1 MSVTTG
7 FARARAVS
15 VATSVATSHLSM
27 SSARRKAVATT
38 ASLAMSASAVVALL
52 AGVVAPAH
60 AQDGAYPNRPV
71 TLVVSAAAGGT
82 TDLAARLMS
91 EPLSRALGQPVVVD
105 NRPGGAGGIAAQ
117 LVARAKP
124 DGYTLL
130 VQYSGYH
137 VITPLL
143 VKNLSW
149 DPVKDFAPVANLLSA
164 PQVLVVR
171 PSLPVKSLKELVDY
185 AKANPNKLN
194 YASSG
199 NGSLQH
205 VSTELLNQMA
215 GIQITHVPYK
225 GTGPAMTDLLG
236 GSVDLTITTPPPLM
250 GHIQSGKLRPLVVT
264 SKSRLPSLK
273 DVPSAPE
280 AGYPDLDVSSW
291 FAMYA
296 PAGTSK
302 AVIDKLSGEIEKIM
316 ATEAFRKKAAD
327 LGAEAR
333 YMGPQRLDQYQ
344 RAELARWE
352 KVVKAANIQAE

>member
-1 MSVTTG
+1 MQRKFS
-7 FARARAVS
+7 F
-15 VATSVATSHLSM
+15 VAPVAASM
-27 SSARRKAVATT
+27 
-38 ASLAMSASAVVALL
+38 LL
-52 AGVVAPAH
+52 AAGAAH
-60 AQDGAYPNRPV
+60 AQDGNYPNRPI

-82 TDLAARLMS
+82 TDIAARMIS
-91 EPLSRALGQPVVVD
+91 EPLSKALGQPVVVD
-105 NRPGGAGGIAAQ
+105 NRPGGNGGIAASVVQ
-117 LVARAKP
+117 RSKA

-130 VQYSGYH
+130 LQYSGFH

-143 VKNLSW
+143 TKTSW
-149 DPVKDFAPVANLLSA
+149 DPVKDFMPVANVLSA

-171 PSLPVKSLKELVDY
+171 PSLPVKSLKELVAY

-250 GHIQSGKLRPLVVT
+250 GHIAAGKLRPLVVT
-264 SKSRLPSLK
+264 SKERLPSLK

-296 PAGTSK
+296 PAGTPK
-302 AVIDKLSGEIEKIM
+302 PVIDKLTGEIDKIM
-316 ATEAFRKKAAD
+316 KTEAFRKKAEE
-327 LGAEAR
+327 LGAEAK
-333 YMGPQRLDQYQ
+333 YMNPQQLDQYQ
-344 RAELARWE
+344 KAELTRWG
-352 KVVKAANIQAE
+352 KVIKSADIHAE

>member
-1 MSVTTG
+1 MKRNLIGACAALAAAGLTFGT
-7 FARARAVS
+7 AVQ
-15 VATSVATSHLSM
+15 
-27 SSARRKAVATT
+27 
-38 ASLAMSASAVVALL
+38 
-52 AGVVAPAH
+52 
-60 AQDGAYPNRPV
+60 AQDGSYPNRPV
-71 TLVVSAAAGGT
+71 MLVVSAAAGGT
-82 TDLAARLMS
+82 TDLAARLIS
-91 EPLSRALGQPVVVD
+91 EPLSKALGQSVVVD
-105 NRPGGAGGIAAQ
+105 NKPGGNGTIAAQ
-117 LVARAKP
+117 AVQRAKA

-143 VKNLSW
+143 TKTAW
-149 DPVKDFAPVANLLSA
+149 DPVKDFQPVANLLSA

-171 PSLPVKSLKELVDY
+171 PNLPVKSLKELVAY

-236 GSVDLTITTPPPLM
+236 GNVDMTITTPPPLM
-250 GHIQSGKLRPLVVT
+250 GHIAAGKLRPLVVT
-264 SKSRLPSLK
+264 SKSRLESLK

-296 PAGTSK
+296 PAGTPK
-302 AVIDKLSGEIEKIM
+302 AVVDKLTTEIEKIM
-316 ATEAFRKKAAD
+316 KTEAFRKKAEE
-327 LGAEAR
+327 LGAEAK
-333 YMGPQRLDQYQ
+333 YMNPQQLDQYQ
-344 RAELARWE
+344 KAELQRWA
-352 KVVKAANIQAE
+352 KVIKSANIHAE

>member
-1 MSVTTG
+1 MSHA
-7 FARARAVS
+7 FAHPSQPVP
-15 VATSVATSHLSM
+15 
-27 SSARRKAVATT
+27 ARRRLLAVAM
-38 ASLAMSASAVVALL
+38 AAAACA
-52 AGVVAPAH
+52 AGVTGAAF
-60 AQDGAYPNRPV
+60 AQDGAYPSRAI
-71 TLVVSAAAGGT
+71 TLVVSAAPGGT
-82 TDLAARLMS
+82 TDIAARLIS
-91 EPLSRALGQPVVVD
+91 EPLSKALGQPVVVD
-105 NRPGGAGGIAAQ
+105 NRPGGNGGIAAS
-117 LVARAKP
+117 LVSRAKP

-130 VQYSGYH
+130 VQYSGFH

-171 PSLPVKSLKELVDY
+171 PGLPIKSLQELVAY

-215 GIQITHVPYK
+215 GIKITHVPYK

-236 GSVDLTITTPPPLM
+236 GTVDLTITTPPPLIP
-250 GHIQSGKLRPLVVT
+250 HIQAGKLRPLVVT
-264 SKSRLPSLK
+264 SKSRIPSLK
-273 DVPSAPE
+273 DVPAAPE
-280 AGYPDLDVSSW
+280 AGYADLDVSSW

-296 PAGTSK
+296 PANTPK
-302 AVIDKLSGEIEKIM
+302 AVVDRLTGEIEKIM
-316 ATEAFRKKAAD
+316 KTDAFRKKAEE

-333 YMGPQRLDQYQ
+333 YMNPKQLGDYQ
-344 RAELARWE
+344 RAELTRWA
-352 KVVKAANIQAE
+352 KVIKAADIHAE

>member
-1 MSVTTG
+1 MPR
-7 FARARAVS
+7 FQPA
-15 VATSVATSHLSM
+15 
-27 SSARRKAVATT
+27 
-38 ASLAMSASAVVALL
+38 ALL
-52 AGVVAPAH
+52 AVSFAMALSAATAH
-60 AQDGAYPNRPV
+60 AADAYPSKPIRWIVPY
-71 TLVVSAAAGGT
+71 AAGGGS
-82 TDLAARLMS
+82 DFLARTIGQG
-91 EPLSRALGQPVVVD
+91 LSSRVGQPVVVD
-105 NRPGGAGGIAAQ
+105 NKPGGNGTIAAQ
-117 LVARAKP
+117 AVQRAKP

-143 VKNLSW
+143 TKTSW

-171 PSLPVKSLKELVDY
+171 PGLPVKSLKELVAY

-236 GSVDLTITTPPPLM
+236 GNVDMTITTPPPLM
-250 GHIQSGKLRPLVVT
+250 GHIAAGKLRPLVVT
-264 SKSRLPSLK
+264 SKTRLPSLK

-296 PAGTSK
+296 PVGTPK
-302 AVIDKLSGEIEKIM
+302 PVIDKLTTEIEKIM
-316 ATEAFRKKAAD
+316 KTEAFRKKAEE
-327 LGAEAR
+327 LGADAR
-333 YMGPQRLDQYQ
+333 YMNPQQLDQFQ
-344 RAELARWE
+344 KAELQRWA
-352 KVVKAANIQAE
+352 KVIKSADIHAE

>member
-1 MSVTTG
+1 MKQ
-7 FARARAVS
+7 APQHQPA
-15 VATSVATSHLSM
+15 M
-27 SSARRKAVATT
+27 PARRKAVAATLATLAAIGT
-38 ASLAMSASAVVALL
+38 AWF
-52 AGVVAPAH
+52 APAAL
-60 AQDGAYPNRPV
+60 AQDGGYPARPV

-82 TDLAARLMS
+82 TDLAARMIA
-91 EPLSRALGQPVVVD
+91 EPLSKALGQPVVVD
-105 NRPGGAGGIAAQ
+105 NRPGGNGGIAAS

-124 DGYTLL
+124 DGYTLML
-130 VQYSGYH
+130 QYSGFH

-149 DPVKDFAPVANLLSA
+149 DPVKDFAPVANILSA

-171 PSLPVKSLKELVDY
+171 PSLPVKSLKELVAY
-185 AKANPNKLN
+185 AKANPDKLN

-215 GIQITHVPYK
+215 GTKITHVPYK

-250 GHIQSGKLRPLVVT
+250 GHIAAGKLRPLVVT
-264 SKSRLPSLK
+264 SKTRLPSLK

-296 PAGTSK
+296 PAGTPK
-302 AVIDKLSGEIEKIM
+302 PVVDKLTGEIDKIM
-316 ATEAFRKKAAD
+316 RTEAFRKKAEE
-327 LGAEAR
+327 LGAEAK
-333 YMGPQRLDQYQ
+333 YMNPQQLAQYQ
-344 RAELARWE
+344 KAELARWA
-352 KVVKAANIQAE
+352 KVIKSADIHAE

>member
-1 MSVTTG
+1 MAG
-7 FARARAVS
+7 LAC
-15 VATSVATSHLSM
+15 
-27 SSARRKAVATT
+27 T
-38 ASLAMSASAVVALL
+38 AA
-52 AGVVAPAH
+52 
-60 AQDGAYPNRPV
+60 AQAQEGSYPNRPV
-71 TLVVSAAAGGT
+71 MLVVSAAAGGT
-82 TDLAARLMS
+82 TDLAARLIS
-91 EPLSRALGQPVVVD
+91 EPLAKALGQSVVVD
-105 NRPGGAGGIAAQ
+105 NKPGGNGTIAAQ
-117 LVARAKP
+117 AVQRAKP

-143 VKNLSW
+143 TKTSW

-171 PSLPVKSLKELVDY
+171 PGLPVKSLKELVAY

-236 GSVDLTITTPPPLM
+236 GNVDMTITTPPPLM
-250 GHIQSGKLRPLVVT
+250 GHIAAGKLRPLVVT
-264 SKSRLPSLK
+264 SKTRLPSLK

-296 PAGTSK
+296 PVGTPK
-302 AVIDKLSGEIEKIM
+302 PVIDKLTTEIEKIM
-316 ATEAFRKKAAD
+316 KTEAFRKKAEE
-327 LGAEAR
+327 LGADAR
-333 YMGPQRLDQYQ
+333 YMNPQQLDQFQ
-344 RAELARWE
+344 KAELQRWA
-352 KVVKAANIQAE
+352 KVIKSADIHAE

>member
-1 MSVTTG
+1 MKRNLIGACAALAAAGLTVGT
-7 FARARAVS
+7 AVQ
-15 VATSVATSHLSM
+15 
-27 SSARRKAVATT
+27 
-38 ASLAMSASAVVALL
+38 
-52 AGVVAPAH
+52 
-60 AQDGAYPNRPV
+60 AQDGTYPNRPV
-71 TLVVSAAAGGT
+71 MLVVSAAAGGT
-82 TDLAARLMS
+82 TDLAARLIS
-91 EPLSRALGQPVVVD
+91 EPLSKALGQSVVVD
-105 NRPGGAGGIAAQ
+105 NKPGGNGTIAAQ
-117 LVARAKP
+117 AVQRAKA

-143 VKNLSW
+143 TRTSW
-149 DPVKDFAPVANLLSA
+149 DPVKDFQPVANLLSA

-171 PSLPVKSLKELVDY
+171 PSLPVKSLKELVTY

-236 GSVDLTITTPPPLM
+236 GNVDMTITTPPPLM
-250 GHIQSGKLRPLVVT
+250 GHIAAGKLRPLVVT
-264 SKSRLPSLK
+264 SKSRLESLK

-296 PAGTSK
+296 PAGTPK
-302 AVIDKLSGEIEKIM
+302 AVVDKLTTEIEKIM
-316 ATEAFRKKAAD
+316 KTEAFRKKAEE
-327 LGAEAR
+327 LGAEAK
-333 YMGPQRLDQYQ
+333 YMNPQQLDQYQ
-344 RAELARWE
+344 KAELQRWA
-352 KVVKAANIQAE
+352 KVIKSANIHAE

>member
-1 MSVTTG
+1 MKRTLIGAGTLLAATG
-7 FARARAVS
+7 
-15 VATSVATSHLSM
+15 LD
-27 SSARRKAVATT
+27 
-38 ASLAMSASAVVALL
+38 MSAAT
-52 AGVVAPAH
+52 H
-60 AQDGAYPNRPV
+60 AQEGTYPNRPIM
-71 TLVVSAAAGGT
+71 LVVSAAAGGT
-82 TDLAARLMS
+82 TDLAARMIS
-91 EPLSRALGQPVVVD
+91 EPLSKALGQSVVVD
-105 NRPGGAGGIAAQ
+105 NKPGGNGTIAAQ
-117 LVARAKP
+117 AVQRAKP

-143 VKNLSW
+143 TKTSW

-171 PSLPVKSLKELVDY
+171 SSLPVKSLKELVAY

-205 VSTELLNQMA
+205 VSTELLNEMA
-215 GIQITHVPYK
+215 GIKITHVPYK

-236 GSVDLTITTPPPLM
+236 GNVDMTITTPPPLM
-250 GHIQSGKLRPLVVT
+250 GHIAAGKLRPLVVT
-264 SKSRLPSLK
+264 SKTRLPSLK

-296 PAGTSK
+296 PVGTPK
-302 AVIDKLSGEIEKIM
+302 PVIDRLTTEIEKIM
-316 ATEAFRKKAAD
+316 KSEAFRKKAEE

-333 YMGPQRLDQYQ
+333 YMNPQQLDQYQ
-344 RAELARWE
+344 RAELQRWT
-352 KVVKAANIQAE
+352 KVIKAADIHAE

>member
-1 MSVTTG
+1 MKRNLIGACAALAAAGLTFGT
-7 FARARAVS
+7 AVQ
-15 VATSVATSHLSM
+15 
-27 SSARRKAVATT
+27 
-38 ASLAMSASAVVALL
+38 
-52 AGVVAPAH
+52 
-60 AQDGAYPNRPV
+60 AQDGSYPNRPV
-71 TLVVSAAAGGT
+71 MLVVSAAAGGT
-82 TDLAARLMS
+82 TDLAARLIS
-91 EPLSRALGQPVVVD
+91 EPLSKALGQSVVVD
-105 NRPGGAGGIAAQ
+105 NKPGGNGTIAAQ
-117 LVARAKP
+117 AVQRAKA

-143 VKNLSW
+143 TKTSW
-149 DPVKDFAPVANLLSA
+149 DPVKDFQPVANLLSA

-171 PSLPVKSLKELVDY
+171 PSLPVKSLKELVSY

-236 GSVDLTITTPPPLM
+236 GNVDMTITTPPPLM
-250 GHIQSGKLRPLVVT
+250 GHIAAGKLRPLVVT
-264 SKSRLPSLK
+264 SKSRLESLK

-296 PAGTSK
+296 PAGTPK
-302 AVIDKLSGEIEKIM
+302 AVVDKLTTEIEKIM
-316 ATEAFRKKAAD
+316 KTEAFRKKAEE
-327 LGAEAR
+327 LGAEAK
-333 YMGPQRLDQYQ
+333 YMNPQQLDQYQ
-344 RAELARWE
+344 KAELQRWA
-352 KVVKAANIQAE
+352 KVIKSANIHAE

>member
-1 MSVTTG
+1 MKRNLIG
-7 FARARAVS
+7 AGAV
-15 VATSVATSHLSM
+15 
-27 SSARRKAVATT
+27 
-38 ASLAMSASAVVALL
+38 LAMAGL
-52 AGVVAPAH
+52 ACTAA
-60 AQDGAYPNRPV
+60 AQAQEGSYPNRPV
-71 TLVVSAAAGGT
+71 MLVVSAAAGGT
-82 TDLAARLMS
+82 TDLAARLIS
-91 EPLSRALGQPVVVD
+91 EPLAKALGQSVVVD
-105 NRPGGAGGIAAQ
+105 NKPGGNGTIAAQ
-117 LVARAKP
+117 AVQRAKP

-143 VKNLSW
+143 TKTSW

-171 PSLPVKSLKELVDY
+171 PGLPVKSLKELVAY

-236 GSVDLTITTPPPLM
+236 GNVDMTITTPPPLM
-250 GHIQSGKLRPLVVT
+250 GHIAAGKLRPLVVT
-264 SKSRLPSLK
+264 SKTRLPSLK

-296 PAGTSK
+296 PVGTPK
-302 AVIDKLSGEIEKIM
+302 PVIDKLTSEIEKIM
-316 ATEAFRKKAAD
+316 KTEAFRKKAEE
-327 LGAEAR
+327 LGADAR
-333 YMGPQRLDQYQ
+333 YMNPQQLDQFQ
-344 RAELARWE
+344 KAELQRWA
-352 KVVKAANIQAE
+352 KVIKSADIHAE

>member
-1 MSVTTG
+1 
-7 FARARAVS
+7 
-15 VATSVATSHLSM
+15 M
-27 SSARRKAVATT
+27 SSIQAFAAARSPLSHTRAPRGASAARRRALGAAAALAVAG
-38 ASLAMSASAVVALL
+38 L
-52 AGVVAPAH
+52 AGTSAF
-60 AQDGAYPNRPV
+60 AQDGAWPQRPV

-82 TDLAARLMS
+82 TDLAARMIS
-91 EPLSRALGQPVVVD
+91 EPLAKALGQPVVVD
-105 NRPGGAGGIAAQ
+105 NRPGGSGGIAAQ
-117 LVARAKP
+117 VVARAKP

-130 VQYSGYH
+130 VQYSGYQ

-143 VKNLSW
+143 TKTAW

-171 PSLPVKSLKELVDY
+171 PSLPVKSLKELVAY
-185 AKANPNKLN
+185 AKANPDKLN

-215 GIQITHVPYK
+215 GIRITHVPYK

-250 GHIQSGKLRPLVVT
+250 GHIQGGKLRPLVVT
-264 SKSRLPSLK
+264 SKQRLPSLK

-296 PAGTSK
+296 PAGTPRP
-302 AVIDKLSGEIEKIM
+302 VVDKLAGEIERIM
-316 ATEAFRKKAAD
+316 QTEAFRKKAEE
-327 LGAEAR
+327 LGAEAKF
-333 YMGPQRLDQYQ
+333 MGPKQLDAYQ
-344 RAELARWE
+344 RGELARWA
-352 KVVKAANIQAE
+352 KVIKSADIHAE

>member
-1 MSVTTG
+1 MPRNPASAI
-7 FARARAVS
+7 ARPQ
-15 VATSVATSHLSM
+15 
-27 SSARRKAVATT
+27 SSLCASGARRKTLAAAVA
-38 ASLAMSASAVVALL
+38 LAAAGL
-52 AGVVAPAH
+52 AGTAAW
-60 AQDGAYPNRPV
+60 AQDGAYPTRPV

-82 TDLAARLMS
+82 TDLAARMIS
-91 EPLSRALGQPVVVD
+91 EPLSKALGQPVVVD
-105 NRPGGAGGIAAQ
+105 NRPGGSGGIAAQ
-117 LVARAKP
+117 TVARAKP
-124 DGYTLL
+124 DGYTLM
-130 VQYSGYH
+130 VQYSGYQ
-137 VITPLL
+137 VISPLL
-143 VKNLSW
+143 MKNAW
-149 DPVKDFAPVANLLSA
+149 DPVKDFAPVANILSA

-171 PSLPVKSLKELVDY
+171 PSLPVKTLKELVAY

-250 GHIQSGKLRPLVVT
+250 GHIAGGKLRALVVT
-264 SKSRLPSLK
+264 SKQRLPSLK

-296 PAGTSK
+296 PAGTPK
-302 AVIDKLSGEIEKIM
+302 PIIDKLAGEIERIM
-316 ATEAFRKKAAD
+316 QTEAFRKKAEE
-327 LGAEAR
+327 LGAEAKF
-333 YMGPQRLDQYQ
+333 MGPQQLATYQ
-344 RAELARWE
+344 RNELVRWA
-352 KVVKAANIQAE
+352 KVIKAADIHAE

>member
-1 MSVTTG
+1 MN
-7 FARARAVS
+7 
-15 VATSVATSHLSM
+15 
-27 SSARRKAVATT
+27 RKTQLT
-38 ASLAMSASAVVALL
+38 AAALL
-52 AGVVAPAH
+52 AAMALVPAAQ
-60 AQDGAYPNRPV
+60 AQDGTYPNKPV
-71 TLVVSAAAGGT
+71 MLVVSAAAGGT
-82 TDLAARLMS
+82 TDIAARLIS
-91 EPLSRALGQPVVVD
+91 EPLSKALGQSVVVD
-105 NRPGGAGGIAAQ
+105 NKPGGNGTIAAQ
-117 LVARAKP
+117 AVQRAKP

-143 VKNLSW
+143 TKQPW

-171 PSLPVKSLKELVDY
+171 PSLPVHTLKELVTY
-185 AKANPNKLN
+185 AKANPGKLN

-205 VSTELLNQMA
+205 VSTELLNLQA
-215 GIQITHVPYK
+215 GTKITHVPYK

-236 GSVDLTITTPPPLM
+236 GNVDLTITTPPPLM
-250 GHIQSGKLRPLVVT
+250 GHIAAGKLRPLVVT
-264 SKSRLPSLK
+264 SKTRLPSLK

-296 PAGTSK
+296 PAGTPK
-302 AVIDKLSGEIEKIM
+302 PVIDKLTSEIEKIM
-316 ATEAFRKKAAD
+316 KSDAFRKKAEE

-333 YMGPQRLDQYQ
+333 YMNPQQLDQYQ
-344 RAELARWE
+344 RTELTRWGKVIKSADIHAE
-352 KVVKAANIQAE
+352 

>member
-1 MSVTTG
+1 MQRKFS
-7 FARARAVS
+7 F
-15 VATSVATSHLSM
+15 VAPVA
-27 SSARRKAVATT
+27 
-38 ASLAMSASAVVALL
+38 ALL
-52 AGVVAPAH
+52 AAGAAH
-60 AQDGAYPNRPV
+60 AQDGNYPNRPI

-82 TDLAARLMS
+82 TDIAARMIS
-91 EPLSRALGQPVVVD
+91 EPLSKALGQPVVVD
-105 NRPGGAGGIAAQ
+105 NRPGGNGGIAASVVQ
-117 LVARAKP
+117 RSKA

-130 VQYSGYH
+130 LQYSGFH

-143 VKNLSW
+143 TKTSW
-149 DPVKDFAPVANLLSA
+149 DPVKDFMPVANVLSA

-171 PSLPVKSLKELVDY
+171 PSLPVKSLKELVAY

-250 GHIQSGKLRPLVVT
+250 GHIAAGKLRPLVVT
-264 SKSRLPSLK
+264 SKERLPSLK

-296 PAGTSK
+296 PAGTPK
-302 AVIDKLSGEIEKIM
+302 PVIDKLTGEIDKIM
-316 ATEAFRKKAAD
+316 KTEAFRKKAEE
-327 LGAEAR
+327 LGAEAK
-333 YMGPQRLDQYQ
+333 YMNPQQLDQYQ
-344 RAELARWE
+344 KAELTRWG
-352 KVVKAANIQAE
+352 KVIKSADIHAE

>member
-1 MSVTTG
+1 MKRTLNTVGT
-7 FARARAVS
+7 
-15 VATSVATSHLSM
+15 L
-27 SSARRKAVATT
+27 
-38 ASLAMSASAVVALL
+38 LAAAGLALSASAQ
-52 AGVVAPAH
+52 G
-60 AQDGAYPNRPV
+60 GTYPDHSIM
-71 TLVVSAAAGGT
+71 LVVPAAAGGT
-82 TDLAARLMS
+82 TDLAARMIS
-91 EPLSRALGQPVVVD
+91 EPLSRALGQSVVVD
-105 NRPGGAGGIAAQ
+105 NKPGGNGTIAAQ
-117 LVARAKP
+117 AVQRAKP

-143 VKNLSW
+143 TKVSW
-149 DPVKDFAPVANLLSA
+149 DPIKDFAPVANLLSA

-171 PSLPVKSLKELVDY
+171 PSLPVKSLKELVAY

-215 GIQITHVPYK
+215 GIQTTHVPYK

-236 GSVDLTITTPPPLM
+236 GNVDMTITTPPPLM
-250 GHIQSGKLRPLVVT
+250 GHIAAGRLRPLVVT
-264 SKSRLPSLK
+264 SKTRLPSLK

-296 PAGTSK
+296 PAGTPK
-302 AVIDKLSGEIEKIM
+302 PVIDRLTSEIEKIM
-316 ATEAFRKKAAD
+316 KSEAFRKKAED

-333 YMGPQRLDQYQ
+333 YMNPQQLDQYQ
-344 RAELARWE
+344 RAELQRWA
-352 KVVKAANIQAE
+352 KVIKSADIHAE

>member
-1 MSVTTG
+1 MKRTLIGAGTLLAAAG
-7 FARARAVS
+7 
-15 VATSVATSHLSM
+15 
-27 SSARRKAVATT
+27 
-38 ASLAMSASAVVALL
+38 LAMSAT
-52 AGVVAPAH
+52 AH
-60 AQDGAYPNRPV
+60 AQEGTYPNRPIM
-71 TLVVSAAAGGT
+71 LVVSAAAGGT
-82 TDLAARLMS
+82 TDLAARMIS
-91 EPLSRALGQPVVVD
+91 EPLSKALGQSVVVD
-105 NRPGGAGGIAAQ
+105 NKPGGNGTIAAQ
-117 LVARAKP
+117 AVQRAKP

-143 VKNLSW
+143 TKTSW
-149 DPVKDFAPVANLLSA
+149 DPVRDFAPVANLLSA

-171 PSLPVKSLKELVDY
+171 SSLPVKSLKELVAY

-205 VSTELLNQMA
+205 VSTELLNEMA

-236 GSVDLTITTPPPLM
+236 GNVDMTITTPPPLM
-250 GHIQSGKLRPLVVT
+250 GHIAAGKLRPLVVT
-264 SKSRLPSLK
+264 SKTRLPSLK

-296 PAGTSK
+296 PVGTPK
-302 AVIDKLSGEIEKIM
+302 PVIDRLTTEIEKIM
-316 ATEAFRKKAAD
+316 KSEAFRKKAEE

-333 YMGPQRLDQYQ
+333 YMNPQQLDQYQ
-344 RAELARWE
+344 RAELQRWT
-352 KVVKAANIQAE
+352 KVIKAADIHAE

>member
-1 MSVTTG
+1 MP
-7 FARARAVS
+7 
-15 VATSVATSHLSM
+15 VAT
-27 SSARRKAVATT
+27 AVA
-38 ASLAMSASAVVALL
+38 ASLGAAALL
-52 AGVVAPAH
+52 AAGPAR
-60 AQDGAYPNRPV
+60 AQDGSYPTHPIM
-71 TLVVSAAAGGT
+71 LVVSAAAGGT
-82 TDLAARLMS
+82 TDIAARMIA
-91 EPLSRALGQPVVVD
+91 EPLSKALGQSVVVD
-105 NRPGGAGGIAAQ
+105 NRPGGNGTIAAQ
-117 LVARAKP
+117 MVQRAKG

-130 VQYSGYH
+130 LQYSGFH

-143 VKNLSW
+143 TKTAW
-149 DPVKDFAPVANLLSA
+149 DPVKDFAPVANVLSA

-171 PSLPVKSLKELVDY
+171 QNLPVKSLKELVAY

-250 GHIQSGKLRPLVVT
+250 GHIAAGKLRPLVVT
-264 SKSRLPSLK
+264 SKTRLPSLK

-296 PAGTSK
+296 PAGTPK
-302 AVIDKLSGEIEKIM
+302 PVIDKLTGEIEKIM
-316 ATEAFRKKAAD
+316 KTDAFRKKAEE
-327 LGAEAR
+327 LGAEAK
-333 YMGPQRLDQYQ
+333 YMSPQQLDQYQ
-344 RAELARWE
+344 KQELARWT
-352 KVVKAANIQAE
+352 KVIKSADIRAE

>member
-1 MSVTTG
+1 MSKQPAFSHSQPMSG
-7 FARARAVS
+7 VS
-15 VATSVATSHLSM
+15 RRHVLAAAAMVA
-27 SSARRKAVATT
+27 
-38 ASLAMSASAVVALL
+38 
-52 AGVVAPAH
+52 AGVFAGSAT

-71 TLVVSAAAGGT
+71 TLIVSAAAGGT
-82 TDLAARLMS
+82 TDIAARMIA
-91 EPLSRALGQPVVVD
+91 EPLSKALGQPVVVD
-105 NRPGGAGGIAAQ
+105 NRPGGNGGIAASAVQ
-117 LVARAKP
+117 RAKP

-130 VQYSGYH
+130 VQYSGFH

-171 PSLPVKSLKELVDY
+171 PSLPVKSLKELVAY

-215 GIQITHVPYK
+215 GIKITHVPYK

-236 GSVDLTITTPPPLM
+236 GSVDLTITTPPPLIP
-250 GHIQSGKLRPLVVT
+250 HIAAGKLRPLVVT
-264 SKSRLPSLK
+264 SKSRIPSLG

-280 AGYPDLDVSSW
+280 AGYADLDVSSW

-296 PAGTSK
+296 PAGTPK
-302 AVIDKLSGEIEKIM
+302 AVVDKLAGDIEAIM
-316 ATEAFRKKAAD
+316 RTEAFRKKAET
-327 LGAEAR
+327 LGAEAKF
-333 YMGPQRLDQYQ
+333 MSPQQLDQYQ
-344 RAELARWE
+344 RAELTRWG
-352 KVVKAANIQAE
+352 KVIKSADIHAE